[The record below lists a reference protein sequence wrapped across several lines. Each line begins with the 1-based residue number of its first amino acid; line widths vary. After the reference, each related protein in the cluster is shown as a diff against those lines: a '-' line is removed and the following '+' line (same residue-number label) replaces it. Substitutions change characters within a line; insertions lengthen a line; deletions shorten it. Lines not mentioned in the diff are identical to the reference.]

1 MICNHCGKEITE
13 YPQFSRKKNKS
24 IKVKQDGEWIV
35 ANLCD
40 ECYVK
45 LLQIIQQFCIR
56 KDDNK

>member
-13 YPQFSRKKNKS
+13 YTQFSRKKNKC
-24 IKVKQDGEWIV
+24 IKVRQNGKWIV

-45 LLQIIQQFCIR
+45 LLHIIKQFCT
-56 KDDNK
+56 KEV